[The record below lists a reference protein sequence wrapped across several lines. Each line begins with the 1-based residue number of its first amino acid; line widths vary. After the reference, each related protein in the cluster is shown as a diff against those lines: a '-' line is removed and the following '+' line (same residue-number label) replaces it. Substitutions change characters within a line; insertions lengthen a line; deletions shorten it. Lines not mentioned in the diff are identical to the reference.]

1 MAFSEYLNFI
11 MQEFL
16 VKCRMINFF
25 FKSQFQFVRG
35 GGGSGSSTAGGTSS
49 MGNTGFC
56 GSKHTSTVKP
66 SDNQDLAMLC
76 DICQAKF
83 TLFNRKVSGR
93 LMFKVSHQ
101 FIFRFSLFGQSD
113 KKNPKKSAVLFIYF
127 LLRK

>member
-1 MAFSEYLNFI
+1 

-113 KKNPKKSAVLFIYF
+113 KELKKSAVLFIYF

>member
-1 MAFSEYLNFI
+1 
-11 MQEFL
+11 MQDDKLFL
-16 VKCRMINFF
+16 
-25 FKSQFQFVRG
+25 KSQFQFVRG

-93 LMFKVSHQ
+93 LKV
-101 FIFRFSLFGQSD
+101 R
-113 KKNPKKSAVLFIYF
+113 
-127 LLRK
+127 

>member
-1 MAFSEYLNFI
+1 
-11 MQEFL
+11 MQEIL
-16 VKCRMINFF
+16 VKHRLINFF

-93 LMFKVSHQ
+93 LKV
-101 FIFRFSLFGQSD
+101 R
-113 KKNPKKSAVLFIYF
+113 
-127 LLRK
+127 